1 MPCTL
6 ARRLATRFGVGGP
19 GIRGRGALLLGGWLL
34 GLAGL
39 GGAAHAALPPPVV
52 LHSAEV
58 LDLSVPRSVA
68 DEAARH
74 QPAEQAPPP
83 PDAPGWRPQAL
94 PDDWAAS
101 RPERAGTVWYRLAL
115 PPQGLPVGEPPVLWI
130 PRVCTGY
137 ALWLNG
143 HLLHRSGRLREPH
156 SRQCHRAQ
164 LVELPTALMREG
176 GNQVELAVV
185 GQAFGEVTARQR
197 AAGLSEVHFGAQS
210 QLRPHQALQNLF
222 AVTLAQAAALA
233 LLLGAALLGAA
244 GWRLRIPALRHLA
257 ALGLLQ
263 ALGSS
268 RLWWEDFPLSHASFE
283 IATATLMVPTA
294 VFGVLFLRRHAGIRR
309 GWVEILL
316 WLQVP
321 ATPLAFAAAGP
332 VHRHELALLVY
343 AVLAVE
349 LLLAVV
355 LASWRMIRDRR
366 GDLGGLLFA
375 ASLTLALVLLE
386 VAVQARWV
394 ALPPVH
400 LLHLV
405 MPALFIAA
413 TLRMIGQ
420 YDAALRAVETAR
432 LQAEQRVREVSERAE
447 RNFESLADQRAELL
461 AQKER
466 KRIAGDL
473 HDDLGAKL
481 LTIVHTS
488 PDERIAAL
496 AREALE
502 EMRLSVR
509 GLAGKPVRLGDA
521 LADWR
526 AETVSRLAQAD
537 IEVDWSSEEP
547 EAHITLPARS
557 FVQTT
562 RILRESVSNMIKHSG
577 ASLCR
582 VRCRVEADLLVVI
595 HDNGRG
601 ITQAADGRL
610 DSGHGM
616 SSMKNRARQM
626 RGQCLVESGPGL
638 GTVIRLTIPV
648 LGVGATASR
657 LADAGPGADEALL
670 E

>member
-1 MPCTL
+1 MACIL
-6 ARRLATRFGVGGP
+6 ARCCPFLLPAWRAASLRIRRCLALAV
-19 GIRGRGALLLGGWLL
+19 
-34 GLAGL
+34 LAGL
-39 GGAAHAALPPPVV
+39 PAWAGAALPAPWV
-52 LHSAEV
+52 LRSAEV
-58 LDLSVPRSVA
+58 RDLTIPRDQVDDA
-68 DEAARH
+68 LRH
-74 QPAEQAPPP
+74 APAELAPPP
-83 PDAPGWRPQAL
+83 DSPDWQPQAL
-94 PDDWAAS
+94 PDDWSRS
-101 RPERAGTVWYRLAL
+101 RPDRAGTVWYRMNL
-115 PPQGLPVGEPPVLWI
+115 PNPGLPVGELPVLWI

-137 ALWLNG
+137 ALWFNG
-143 HLLHRSGRLREPH
+143 SLLHRSGRLREPQ

-164 LVELPTALMREG
+164 LVEVPVALLREE
-176 GNQVELAVV
+176 GNRLELAVV
-185 GQAFGEVTARQR
+185 GQAVGEVTARQR
-197 AAGLSEVHFGAQS
+197 AAELSEVHFGAQS
-210 QLRPHQALQNLF
+210 LLQPRHSLQLLF
-222 AVTLAQAAALA
+222 SVSLAQASALA

-244 GWRLRIPALRHLA
+244 GWRLRVPALRHLA

-263 ALGSS
+263 ALGST

-283 IATATLMVPTA
+283 VATATLMVPTA
-294 VFGVLFLRRHAGIRR
+294 VFGVLFLRRHASIGRS
-309 GWVEILL
+309 WVEALL

-321 ATPLAFAAAGP
+321 AAPLAFAAAGAA
-332 VHRHELALLVY
+332 HRHEVAVALYALLAL
-343 AVLAVE
+343 VLM
-349 LLLAVV
+349 LAAMV
-355 LASWRMIRDRR
+355 ATWRMVRDRR

-375 ASLTLALVLLE
+375 TSLTLALVLLE

-420 YDAALRAVETAR
+420 YDAAMRAVEFSR
-432 LQAEQRVREVSERAE
+432 LQAEQRVRDVSERAE
-447 RNFESLADQRAELL
+447 REFEFLADQRAELL

-488 PDERIAAL
+488 TDERIAAL

-526 AETVSRLAQAD
+526 AETVGRLAQAD

-557 FVQTT
+557 YVQTT

-582 VRCRVEADLLVVI
+582 VRCRVDADLLIVI

-601 ITQAADGRL
+601 IQQAVDGRL

-648 LGVGATASR
+648 LGVGGTAPRPSE
-657 LADAGPGADEALL
+657 LPPLGDEALL